1 MRKLKS
7 GFRFPKCVRLLVWVL
22 GVALG
27 ASQAGAQE
35 RLLPIRLG
43 RIEFFPSLGISAAHE
58 DNVEKLNEDD
68 PLVGPVDSGIRALSP
83 QLRFEL
89 PFTRSITKLIYRGD
103 FRQYSADILKDL
115 GGASHF
121 LNLTGHFEVGRLM
134 KIDVA
139 DSYVDG
145 ITGLLNSVPG
155 GEYRYATQPL
165 TSNDISLQLAFQL
178 GAIHS
183 VELGGSSTRTQFEE
197 SSTSDFFSDFE
208 SQRLFARYVLDSG
221 AGNSLYGYF
230 DIQGVQQDR
239 AWAGQLKSEYET
251 RSLGAGYRRATSRE
265 LSSEVRVSYSH
276 TDFTE
281 GFGTPFRGIT
291 FEGDLAAALASG
303 SLIQIRFRRAPQ
315 VSFFNVSPYYVNEGG
330 EVVYTHALGRTV
342 VLATLVNF
350 QYNVYSETVVAIDG
364 IFDYLAP
371 SEGMRRRDKIW
382 TGALNLTWKL
392 SRAVDLTAG
401 YRFQNSDS
409 NIVAQTAGVQYAVYS
424 YDSHGIILATII
436 GWQ

>member
-1 MRKLKS
+1 MAS
-7 GFRFPKCVRLLVWVL
+7 
-22 GVALG
+22 G
-27 ASQAGAQE
+27 ASQVSAQE

-43 RIEFFPSLGISAAHE
+43 RVQFFPSLGISAARE

-68 PLVGPVDSGIRALSP
+68 PLIGPVNSGIRALSP
-83 QLRFEL
+83 QLRFDL
-89 PFTRSITKLIYRGD
+89 PFTRSLTSLIYRGD
-103 FRQYSADILKDL
+103 FREYSADLLKDL

-121 LNLTGHFEVGRLM
+121 LNFKGHFEVGRLM

-139 DSYVDG
+139 DNYVDG
-145 ITGLLNSVPG
+145 ITGLLNVVPG

-165 TSNDISLQLAFQL
+165 TSNDIQFQMAFQL

-183 VELGGSSTRTQFEE
+183 MELGGSSSRTHFEQ
-197 SSTSDFFSDFE
+197 SLTADFFSDFE
-208 SQRLFARYVLDSG
+208 SQHLFARYVFDSG
-221 AGNSLYGYF
+221 AGNSLYGSL

-251 RSLGAGYRRATSRE
+251 RSVGAGYRRATSRE

-291 FEGDLAAALASG
+291 FEGDVGAALASG
-303 SLIQIRFRRAPQ
+303 SLLQMRFRRAPL
-315 VSFFNVSPYYVNEGG
+315 VSFFNVSPYYVNEMA
-330 EVVYTHALGRTV
+330 EVLYTHALGRTV
-342 VLATLVNF
+342 AVSVLGNF
-350 QYNVYSETVVAIDG
+350 QYNVYSETVAVSDPELNG

-371 SEGMRRRDKIW
+371 SEGERRRDKIW
-382 TGALNLTWKL
+382 TAALNVTWRL
-392 SRAVDLTAG
+392 GRAVDLTAG

-409 NIVAQTAGVQYAVYS
+409 NIVAETLGVEYEVYS